1 MPPVCARSDRYP
13 YGAFQQLVALRRGV
27 PNPIQQKKKRRI
39 NERESRYTCN
49 KLWKG
54 TCQAANNTG
63 VRELYKHRT
72 QRKYEHRKIK
82 KTVAHPCA
90 SDPTTTT
97 PWMITPGPT
106 SPAFAQRAN
115 DACRAPVHVAGW
127 RHALQPPM
135 LGCWLAAPTPEEAGS
150 ADGLAYADSQAG

>member
-1 MPPVCARSDRYP
+1 MKERAVTPVTNFGRERARP
-13 YGAFQQLVALRRGV
+13 
-27 PNPIQQKKKRRI
+27 RI
-39 NERESRYTCN
+39 IRVYESCTSTERSENTSTE
-49 KLWKG
+49 KL
-54 TCQAANNTG
+54 
-63 VRELYKHRT
+63 
-72 QRKYEHRKIK
+72 K

-115 DACRAPVHVAGW
+115 DACRAPVHVA